1 MYSIKSAIF
10 IAWALA
16 VVLFDARRRLI
27 PNSLALAGVLTA
39 LALAA
44 WHRSPFDVSLAH
56 AWLGFAAGAIAL
68 LPFYLLGMMGAA
80 DPKIFAAL
88 GAWCGPRA
96 LAGIW
101 IAASLAA
108 CAHALVLLVRS
119 HVMPLSD
126 LPVDASPAERRHAT
140 TPFGA
145 LLALAS
151 IGHLALHALLTLE
164 VRT

>member
-1 MYSIKSAIF
+1 MYSIESAIF
-10 IAWALA
+10 VAWALA
-16 VVLFDARRRLI
+16 VVLFDTQRRLI
-27 PNSLALAGVLTA
+27 PNPLALAGVFAA

-44 WHRSPFDVSLAH
+44 WQRSPFDLSLGQACF
-56 AWLGFAAGAIAL
+56 GFAAGALAL

-88 GAWCGPRA
+88 GAWCGPHA
-96 LAGIW
+96 LVGIW
-101 IAASLAA
+101 VAASLSAL
-108 CAHALVLLVRS
+108 AHALVLLARRRAVFAVRD
-119 HVMPLSD
+119 LSA
-126 LPVDASPAERRHAT
+126 DASPAERRHAT

-151 IGHLALHALLTLE
+151 IGYLALHALR